1 MKILIKYKHGFFG
14 AVRKLQILAND
25 ETLISEIRQGESKHI
40 EILDKCKV
48 IYGKMD
54 WAETNKVDISKMSE
68 EEYIEISGFFSFNP
82 LIIFGVGGLP
92 IRLTIKRQSVDLR
105 GMTKLELEEYGRK
118 LGIELD
124 RRKNELDLIQEI
136 KAVEKHWR

>member
-1 MKILIKYKHGFFG
+1 MKILIKYKHGLF
-14 AVRKLQILAND
+14 AAARKLQILAND
-25 ETLISEIRQGESKHI
+25 GTLITEIRQGESKYI
-40 EILDKCKV
+40 EMPDNSKV
-48 IYGKMD
+48 VYGKMD
-54 WAETNKVDISKMSE
+54 WAETNKVNISEVSE

-82 LIIFGVGGLP
+82 LMIFGIGGLP

>member
-1 MKILIKYKHGFFG
+1 MKILIKYKHGLF
-14 AVRKLQILAND
+14 AAARKLQILAND
-25 ETLISEIRQGESKHI
+25 GTLITEIRQGESKYI
-40 EILDKCKV
+40 EMPDNSKV
-48 IYGKMD
+48 VYGKMD
-54 WAETNKVDISKMSE
+54 WAETNKVNISEMSE

-82 LIIFGVGGLP
+82 LMIFGIGGLP